1 MPTLD
6 FKGKNLIWAHHHTV
20 PHRPLVPDPARSVLS
35 VSAPPP
41 PIPARLTAIS
51 SFMETTSML

>member
-41 PIPARLTAIS
+41 PFRRG
-51 SFMETTSML
+51 